1 MVLGGFGWRERERE
15 TISLFGWGPG
25 PELAPPNVRR
35 RSRPG
40 SATTECLHPIH
51 LIVSYLM

>member
-1 MVLGGFGWRERERE
+1 MGLGRFGWRERERD
-15 TISLFGWGPG
+15 SLSLWLGARPVEG
-25 PELAPPNVRR
+25 PPNVRR